1 MDFTAFHNSLPIRQ
15 FYVERVLAH
24 QFAQEIIQGTSWK
37 TTAAGA
43 VGSTL
48 HSNQHSQ
55 YEEVLG
61 IPRQLAY
68 LEDRIFEGLPIQE
81 AQVFP
86 FAFLTNIHPGADL
99 SLVLA
104 RFVLWL
110 LIDPEHG
117 VVRLAGKHGQVIS
130 DVAALYQRIIDGEA
144 VAKPEWPPLIHAA
157 STHGTAALEAAE
169 TFQKKSA
176 PSMLAAA
183 EKASHAFDAAVVA
196 AAAGYGAY
204 GTEEIDPAITR
215 ALTDTVAQF
224 GYGDLSAI
232 AADYGDATAFMVAYG
247 DDLAAYAGLVAD
259 RCVAAFT
266 VGALSAPVRKVHYR
280 AMRDKLVALLQ
291 EAPVVANS

>member
-1 MDFTAFHNSLPIRQ
+1 MDFTAFHNSLTIRQ

-24 QFAQEIIQGTSWK
+24 QFAHEIVQGTSWK

-55 YEEVLG
+55 YEEMLG

-68 LEDRIFEGLPIQE
+68 LEDRIFEGLPARE
-81 AQVFP
+81 AQAFP
-86 FAFLTNIHPGADL
+86 FAFLTSIPLGADL

-104 RFVLWL
+104 RFMLWL

-117 VVRLAGKHGQVIS
+117 VVRFAGKHGQVIS
-130 DVAALYQRIIDGEA
+130 DVAALYQRILNGEA

-157 STHGTAALEAAE
+157 SKRGKEALESAE
-169 TFQKKSA
+169 TFKKKSA
-176 PSMLAAA
+176 LSMAAAA

-204 GTEEIDPAITR
+204 GTEEIDPAITS

-224 GYGDLSAI
+224 GYGDLSAT

-247 DDLAAYAGLVAD
+247 DDLAAYAGLVTD
-259 RCVAAFT
+259 RCAAAFA
-266 VGALSAPVRKVHYR
+266 VSAPSAPVIRVHHR
-280 AMRDKLVALLQ
+280 AMRDKLAALLK
-291 EAPVVANS
+291 EAPVAANP

>member
-1 MDFTAFHNSLPIRQ
+1 MMGLAGSKGPGSTAFEMTCKNSSVENDFSQSYCGAATQFHTREPFLSKEKGKDFIAFHNSLTTRQ

-55 YEEVLG
+55 YEELLG

-68 LEDRIFEGLPIQE
+68 LEDRLFEGLPTKE
-81 AQVFP
+81 AQAFP
-86 FAFLTNIHPGADL
+86 FAFLTSIPLGADL

-104 RFVLWL
+104 RFLLWL

-117 VVRLAGKHGQVIS
+117 VVRFAGKHGQVMS
-130 DVAALYQRIIDGEA
+130 EVATLYQRLLNGEA

-157 STHGTAALEAAE
+157 STRGRAALEATE

-176 PSMLAAA
+176 LFTAAAA
-183 EKASHAFDAAVVA
+183 EKASHAFDATVMA
-196 AAAGYGAY
+196 A
-204 GTEEIDPAITR
+204 
-215 ALTDTVAQF
+215 
-224 GYGDLSAI
+224 
-232 AADYGDATAFMVAYG
+232 
-247 DDLAAYAGLVAD
+247 
-259 RCVAAFT
+259 
-266 VGALSAPVRKVHYR
+266 
-280 AMRDKLVALLQ
+280 
-291 EAPVVANS
+291 